1 MRIKALIAS
10 LLCACLMLCSCDP
23 AKADT
28 VAARASRYLGD
39 VDYSST
45 VSALVYEEIPGEED
59 GGKGIVYRVVSDVY
73 GLTHQTDIAVCLYFY
88 DYMATG
94 EVVNITAGVEDLSQ
108 ALSDRVLFVAVDGI
122 AESDLGSTY
131 GVEAY
136 PEFVLLAPGQPNA
149 KFEGINYD
157 NWSIEDVAAW
167 LSQHGYTPDY
177 SKLEG

>member
-1 MRIKALIAS
+1 MKIKALIAS
-10 LLCACLMLCSCDP
+10 VLCASVMLCSCNP

-28 VAARASRYLGD
+28 VAARASKYLGD

-45 VSALVYEEIPGEED
+45 VSALVYEQIQGEED
-59 GGKGIVYRVVSDVY
+59 GGQGIVYRVVSDVY
-73 GLTHQTDIAVCLYFY
+73 GLTTQTDIAVCLYFY

-94 EVVNITAGVEDLSQ
+94 EVVNVTAGVEDLAQ

-122 AESDLGSTY
+122 AESELGSRY

-136 PEFVLLAPGQPNA
+136 PEFVLLAPGQPDA
-149 KFEGINYD
+149 KFEGMRYEFWNIN
-157 NWSIEDVAAW
+157 DVAAW
-167 LSQHGYTPDY
+167 LEAHGYAPDY